1 MVALFDEGIRINL
14 WVLQFNDNFLG
25 LIELIVD
32 RKGGGI
38 T

>member
-32 RKGGGI
+32 RKGGEI